1 MDHHGVRVAVDH
13 LGVVR
18 VRVRARVRVR
28 DRVRDRDRVRVRV
41 RVRVRARV
49 RFRVTS
55 ALLLLAISHACISA
69 SRPRDV
75 ISCASAWQW
84 KREPLKPRQ
93 PYIELAM
100 ILSAW

>member
-1 MDHHGVRVAVDH
+1 
-13 LGVVR
+13 
-18 VRVRARVRVR
+18 
-28 DRVRDRDRVRVRV
+28 
-41 RVRVRARV
+41 
-49 RFRVTS
+49 
-55 ALLLLAISHACISA
+55 LLLLAISHACISA

>member
-1 MDHHGVRVAVDH
+1 MDHHGVSVAVDH

-18 VRVRARVRVR
+18 VRDRDRDRDRDRVRARVRVR
-28 DRVRDRDRVRVRV
+28 VRARARA
-41 RVRVRARV
+41 RARV

-55 ALLLLAISHACISA
+55 AWLLLAISHACISA

-75 ISCASAWQW
+75 MSCASAWQW